1 MKQDTVAQENE
12 LNRPLVVDL
21 DGTLIHTDLLFEALL
36 LLIKKNPFYIFV
48 CLSWIFKGRA
58 YLKNKVFSKVQIPC
72 ELLPFNHQLL
82 EFLYSEHANGRKI
95 VLATASPTIAA
106 KEVQKIHPI
115 FYEVFGTENELNLKG
130 NNKRIL
136 LNRTYGERNY
146 DYIGNSESD
155 LKIFESAKF
164 SYLVNPTKLLEKKA
178 RKISNLKNVWKS
190 KKAHWGILKS
200 LRVYQWVKNL
210 LLFVPLITSHTFTSL
225 EQFSNALIGFIT
237 FGLIASAGYIVNDL
251 FDLNADRAHPRKC
264 KRPFASG
271 EVSIPVAFI
280 IFAVLLLLGFYAAST
295 LGQHFFSIVLVYLTT
310 SISYSFYL
318 KKIALYDVFIL
329 ALLYSVRIFAGA
341 IAIKVELSFWLI
353 AFSTFIFLS
362 LAFIKRFSE
371 LIQISTEQNLSK
383 RGRQYFK
390 GDLVLLQTMG
400 VASGFLSVVVFSL
413 YINSSEVVKLY
424 AQPKLLWAISLV
436 FLFWISRIWLLTIRG
451 EVDEDPIVFAI
462 KDKTSYFTFV
472 IISII
477 ILIST

>member
-1 MKQDTVAQENE
+1 MKQNTVTQENE

-36 LLIKKNPFYIFV
+36 LLFKKNPLFIFV
-48 CLSWIFKGRA
+48 CFFWIFRGRA
-58 YLKNKVFSKVQIPC
+58 YLKSKVFSKIQIPY

-82 EFLYSEHANGRKI
+82 EFLHSEHSKGRKL
-95 VLATASPTIAA
+95 VLATASPTFAA
-106 KEVQKIHPI
+106 KEIQKIHSI
-115 FYEVFGTENELNLKG
+115 FNEVYGTENELNLKG
-130 NNKRIL
+130 NNKRQL
-136 LNRTYGERNY
+136 LNQIYGERNY

-155 LKIFESAKF
+155 LKIFASAYS
-164 SYLVNPTKLLEKKA
+164 SYLVNPTNALEKKA
-178 RKISNLKNVWKS
+178 RKISDLQNVWKT
-190 KKAHWGILKS
+190 KKTLWGILKS

-210 LLFVPLITSHTFTSL
+210 LVFVPLITSHTFNSL
-225 EQFSNALIGFIT
+225 EQFSDALVGFIA
-237 FGLIASAGYIVNDL
+237 FSLIASAGYIINDL
-251 FDLNADRAHPRKC
+251 FDLNADRGHPRKC

-280 IFAVLLLLGFYAAST
+280 IFVVLLLLGFYAAIT
-295 LGQHFFSIVLVYLTT
+295 IGHHFYTILVVYLTT
-310 SISYSFYL
+310 SVSYSFYL

-341 IAIKVELSFWLI
+341 VAINVELSFWLI

-362 LAFIKRFSE
+362 LAFIKRYSE
-371 LIQISTEQNLSK
+371 LIQISNEQNLSK

-390 GDLVLLQTMG
+390 GDLTLLQTMG

-424 AQPKLLWAISLV
+424 SQPKLLWAISLV
-436 FLFWISRIWLLTIRG
+436 FLFWTSRIWLLTIRG

-462 KDKTSYFTFV
+462 KDKTSYFTFLF
-472 IISII
+472 ISII
-477 ILIST
+477 ILISI